1 LVVASTV
8 GLARVTSYGTIFYQL
23 VSLSAWAILAKLAS
37 GAYANTHDTVLWI
50 VASATNLTVFLI
62 PEAVIWFSTRKR
74 WPVICFIATCVWCGF
89 YLLSLFW
96 LFPATDGP

>member
-1 LVVASTV
+1 MVVASTV
-8 GLARVTSYGTIFYQL
+8 GLARVTSYGTILYQL
-23 VSLSAWAILAKLAS
+23 VVLGAWTILAKLTS
-37 GAYANTHDTVLWI
+37 GVYAHTHLPVLWI
-50 VASATNLTVFLI
+50 VTSATNLMVFLI